1 MVAIFRFAVPA
12 RKEWS
17 PAEQAEFVRAAA
29 ILRGTG
35 LPIACETGLSDEGDP
50 WVIFLREDTGDV
62 IAHIAK
68 IDGQVMAAS
77 AATGDVVCGPSF
89 RTVMDKVVRSQPL
102 VLPATTLGDRVHLHP
117 TTVIIAFIATAL
129 AWSVEDDSRQY
140 DWKVDGEG
148 TVALVGGRDASGN
161 VLRDSLF
168 SKAEASRLGL
178 DGGGHQL
185 SNSLVVAA
193 ALAAVALVA
202 KSLELMSDE
211 TARLAATPDP
221 ADRSHAVAQHDGNA
235 VPADAQAAVADGAAA
250 HGSSEGE
257 QLDVA
262 EPGHDGTLWRAVV
275 DKLAAQNIKLLFDAG
290 RAGELPDLPL
300 LPTDTAGL
308 ADGLLETVALRTL
321 PPVSEMAA
329 QETPALAAVNAPRNE
344 VEATEESATTVSH
357 TVAHTPQ
364 AQGPTFTVHGTS
376 ELSKLLGLSSDAFG
390 PSRLTFSVDGPDA
403 HQPVAVSAGTSDLI
417 EDLPQP
423 ETTATTTTTT
433 TETPNSGYRLIDDIL
448 TFAAN
453 SSHELSASA
462 AAIRSLNGALAD
474 PTLALILPS
483 ADRILII
490 DLPNLNADFFQF
502 VKGLTMMSRSAAEE
516 LMPSLALQAQA
527 EFALANGETLK
538 LMGIIDLND
547 YNATGTHV

>member
-1 MVAIFRFAVPA
+1 MVAIFRFTVPA
-12 RKEWS
+12 RKDWS

-35 LPIACETGLSDEGDP
+35 LPIACETGMSDEGDP

-102 VLPATTLGDRVHLHP
+102 VLPAATLGDRVHLHP
-117 TTVIIAFIATAL
+117 STVMIAFIATAL
-129 AWSVEDDSRQY
+129 AWSVEDNGRHY

-148 TVALVGGRDASGN
+148 TVALVGGRDPSGN

-178 DGGGHQL
+178 DGGSHHL

-193 ALAAVALVA
+193 ALAAVAIVA
-202 KSLELMSDE
+202 KSLEVMNDE
-211 TARLAATPDP
+211 TTRLTAAPDA
-221 ADRSHAVAQHDGNA
+221 ADRSLVAAQHESNA
-235 VPADAQAAVADGAAA
+235 VPADAQAALPDGAAA

-290 RAGELPDLPL
+290 RAGELPDVP

-308 ADGLLETVALRTL
+308 ADGLIETVSLRTL

-329 QETPALAAVNAPRNE
+329 QETPALAAVNAAKNE
-344 VEATEESATTVSH
+344 VEVAEQPAAGASH
-357 TVAHTPQ
+357 TVAHAPQ

-390 PSRLTFSVDGPDA
+390 PSRLTFSFDGPES
-403 HQPVAVSAGTSDLI
+403 HQPVAVSVGTSDLI

-423 ETTATTTTTT
+423 ETAATPTTPQ
-433 TETPNSGYRLIDDIL
+433 TPSSGYRLIDDIL
-448 TFAAN
+448 TFAAS
-453 SSHELSASA
+453 SSHELNAPA

-474 PTLALILPS
+474 PSLALILPS

-516 LMPSLALQAQA
+516 IMPSLALHAQA
-527 EFALANGETLK
+527 EFALANGDTLK

-547 YNATGTHV
+547 YTAAGLHV